1 MISEKS
7 ITSLKNFNLVIF
19 GLNIDLP
26 FRKFFLSQYHRF
38 KEGQIKP
45 KSRIAPWDW
54 IALISDN
61 WKASNCKSEL
71 YKAELMVLE
80 ILFLI
85 QIMIGIKQTLNDL
98 ENF

>member
-7 ITSLKNFNLVIF
+7 ITPFENFNLVIF
-19 GLNIDLP
+19 GLNIDLL
-26 FRKFFLSQYHRF
+26 FRKFFLPQYHRL

-45 KSRIAPWDW
+45 KSRIASGDL

-61 WKASNCKSEL
+61 WKSSNCKNEL

-80 ILFLI
+80 FLFLTK
-85 QIMIGIKQTLNDL
+85 IMIGIKQTINDL